1 VIKRVC
7 VFCASSR
14 KSPKSYMQD
23 AANLGKIL
31 AQNNIEIVYGG
42 GSIGLMGAMADAALK
57 LDGSVVGIIPEFMVE
72 MEWAHPGVR
81 NMIVVETM
89 HERKFKMVENTDA
102 IIALPGGSGTFEEL
116 LEVITSKRLGLYTS
130 PIVIVNLNGFYDPL
144 IAQFERSIKDQLMDL
159 RHQDMW
165 TVISNS
171 SEVLPAIQNTDEWP
185 DNAIKFAAV

>member
-1 VIKRVC
+1 MIKRVC

-14 KSPKSYMQD
+14 KSPKLYMQD
-23 AANLGKIL
+23 AANLGEIL

-57 LDGSVVGIIPEFMVE
+57 LQGSVTGIIPEFMVE
-72 MEWAHPGVR
+72 MEWAHPGVK
-81 NMIVVETM
+81 NMVVVQTM
-89 HERKFKMVENTDA
+89 HERKFKMVEHTDA

-116 LEVITSKRLGLYTS
+116 LEVITAKRLGHYIS
-130 PIVIVNLNGFYDPL
+130 PIIIVNLNGFYDPL
-144 IAQFERSIKDQLMDL
+144 IAQFERSIEDQMMDQ

-165 TVISNS
+165 TVVSNS
-171 SEVLPAIQNTDEWP
+171 NEVLPAILNTDTWP